1 MCCYFNYEWIDLRS
15 DETFVQYYLHKVESN
30 CNWYNDNSKE
40 RNNTDNQDDG
50 SNEVGKSTQPL
61 KIKNLCRDNEA
72 NRFVTAMRLS
82 CQVKNSC

>member
-1 MCCYFNYEWIDLRS
+1 MCCYFNDEWIDLRS
-15 DETFVQYYLHKVESN
+15 DETFVQYYLHKVKSN